1 MGPAE
6 PLDPILIQVTVPL
19 PVAMIHG
26 AFLDSEKLA
35 RSFCDAASIEPKVGG
50 RYELTFRDDPAF
62 TSAGKLTRLTA
73 DVDVG
78 FTWIAPTPHDRVM
91 NDPEPRTHVYVRLQ
105 DSPEGIDVTLEH
117 DGWGSGEAWEEARS
131 FHFRLWDDRLHR
143 FKEQMLR
150 DAYG

>member
-1 MGPAE
+1 VPEE

-19 PVAMIHG
+19 PTPMIHG
-26 AFLDSEKLA
+26 AFLDAEKLS
-35 RSFCDAASIEPKVGG
+35 RSFCDAATIEPRVGG
-50 RYELTFRDDPAF
+50 RYELTYRGEPTF
-62 TSAGKLTRLTA
+62 TSAGALTQLTP
-73 DVDVG
+73 DVDLG
-78 FTWIAPTPHDRVM
+78 FTWLAPPPFDQLM
-91 NDPEPRTHVYVRLQ
+91 NRPAPKTHVYVRLQ

-117 DGWGSGEAWEEARS
+117 SGWGAGEAWEEARS